1 MLRLARHEGVPARHS
16 PCLDLVKKSS
26 KHDKAQSTTRLGRA
40 NTAGPKSHH
49 YPSVSFNRGTT
60 FIACNS
66 WNQTK
71 RPHEISCK
79 FPMDSNNILI
89 YSSTE
94 PRKLCTTWNKSLQAY
109 GSLILDIFS
118 PFLHIEQYDVFSL

>member
-1 MLRLARHEGVPARHS
+1 MLARHEVP
-16 PCLDLVKKSS
+16 KSL
-26 KHDKAQSTTRLGRA
+26 STTGSGRA
-40 NTAGPKSHH
+40 NTARPKTHH
-49 YPSVSFNRGTT
+49 YPSFSFSRGTT

-71 RPHEISCK
+71 RSHEISCK
-79 FPMDSNNILI
+79 LPMDSNNILI
-89 YSSTE
+89 YSCTE

-109 GSLILDIFS
+109 GTLILDIFS